1 MQDLTSY
8 IRIELFFA
16 NIFNAFLGML
26 FRSII
31 DKNIKLAKFIYCLLE
46 KYFILTP
53 KARSLFDKGTSLHDS
68 T

>member
-1 MQDLTSY
+1 MPT
-8 IRIELFFA
+8 
-16 NIFNAFLGML
+16 
-26 FRSII
+26 
-31 DKNIKLAKFIYCLLE
+31 